1 MNNLIEYFKRNL
13 KKGYTSGTLRIALI
27 NQGYSKVAIEEALKR
42 ANSELAEKA
51 PIIKEKPVIKYD
63 ADPNVWED
71 NVEFYLL
78 QKSKPKFYNDKVVRN
93 GYCRGKETVK
103 YVREIFER
111 YEHYKKFI
119 E

>member
-1 MNNLIEYFKRNL
+1 MLASYNVGRGHIDDAR
-13 KKGYTSGTLRIALI
+13 R
-27 NQGYSKVAIEEALKR
+27 
-42 ANSELAEKA
+42 LAEK
-51 PIIKEKPVIKYD
+51 YD
-63 ADPNVWED
+63 ANPNVWED

-78 QKSKPKFYNDKVVRN
+78 QKSKPKYYNDEVVRN